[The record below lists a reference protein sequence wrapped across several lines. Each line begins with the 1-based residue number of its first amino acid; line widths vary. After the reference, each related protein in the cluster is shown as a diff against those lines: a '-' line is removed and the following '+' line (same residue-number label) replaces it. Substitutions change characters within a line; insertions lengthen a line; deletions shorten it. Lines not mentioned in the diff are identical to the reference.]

1 MNPATRPGGGA
12 CYNTSV
18 IRSIAAIGLG
28 VLISLA
34 IGLLVVFGIFEPVF
48 TRFFGMEIATS
59 TAVPT
64 AMLVFAAA
72 FAFYFGGMAASYR
85 APSRRR
91 LHGVLVAP
99 VAFLISPVI
108 NVLSGQGLFPG
119 MESAVS
125 AALVVAFLAVSVG
138 AAYVGSRRGESLYA
152 YNQRV
157 SRRRAK

>member
-1 MNPATRPGGGA
+1 
-12 CYNTSV
+12 V
-18 IRSIAAIGLG
+18 IRSIAAVGLG

-59 TAVPT
+59 TAIPT
-64 AMLVFAAA
+64 AMLIFAAA
-72 FAFYFGGMAASYR
+72 FSFYFGGMAASYR

-99 VAFLISPVI
+99 SAFVISPLI
-108 NVLSGQGLFPG
+108 NLLSGQGLFPG
-119 MESAVS
+119 MESAVN
-125 AALVVAFLAVSVG
+125 AALVAGFLAVSVG

-157 SRRRAK
+157 SRR